1 MLPSWSR
8 ATQLEIRLNNPS
20 LTRDAL
26 GRLVFTDEAGTPY
39 IDVHA
44 VRAFPITAPNA
55 GISLMDQTGKELCWF
70 ASVEAIPET
79 DRALIEDELAAREF
93 MPVIERIVRVSSYA
107 TPSIWQIQTDRGETR
122 LRLNG
127 EENIRRVAGNT
138 LLISDANGV
147 QYLVRDSARLD
158 KQSRRLLDRFL

>member
-1 MLPSWSR
+1 MLLSWSR
-8 ATQLEIRLNNPS
+8 AARLEIRLNNPS

-26 GRLVFTDEAGTPY
+26 GHLVFTDEAGTPH

-44 VRAFPITAPNA
+44 VRAFPITAPND
-55 GISLMDQTGKELCWF
+55 GISLMDQTGKELRWF
-70 ASVEAIPET
+70 ASLTAIPES
-79 DRALIEDELAAREF
+79 DRVLIMEELAAREF
-93 MPVIERIVRVSSYA
+93 MPVIERIIRVSNYA

-147 QYLVRDSARLD
+147 QYLVRHSAQLD

>member
-8 ATQLEIRLNNPS
+8 AVQLETRLNSPS
-20 LTRDAL
+20 LLRDTL
-26 GRLVFTDEAGTPY
+26 GRLVFTDEAGTPHV
-39 IDVHA
+39 DVHA

-70 ASVEAIPET
+70 TSLAAIPEP
-79 DRALIEDELAAREF
+79 DRALILDELAAREF
-93 MPVIERIVRVSSYA
+93 MPVIERIVRVSTYA

-127 EENIRRVAGNT
+127 EENIRRVVGNT

-147 QYLVRDSARLD
+147 QYLVRDSTKLD

>member
-1 MLPSWSR
+1 M
-8 ATQLEIRLNNPS
+8 RLNNPS

-26 GRLVFTDEAGTPY
+26 GRLVFTDEAGTLHV
-39 IDVHA
+39 DVHA

-55 GISLMDQTGKELCWF
+55 GISLMDQAGKELCWF
-70 ASVEAIPET
+70 TSVAAIPES
-79 DRALIEDELAAREF
+79 DRALIEGELAAREF
-93 MPVIERIVRVSSYA
+93 MPVIERIVRVSTYA